1 MRIMFLML
9 LCWALPL
16 QAREAFA
23 LAGVTVAAGTE
34 ASFLV
39 DTAGTQVPITVV
51 HGANE
56 GVVLTLTAGVHGD
69 EFPSIFA
76 LQRLRQQLDP
86 AQVSGTVILVHL
98 ANLAGFHG
106 RRIAL
111 NPRDDKNLNREFPG
125 DVAGSATEQL
135 AHFFT
140 TEIVAVTDYLIDLH
154 SGSAYQTL
162 LPHAYSPVLHD
173 DALDARTLAFAEAT
187 GLEHIV
193 LYDERPN
200 DPVNSISYP
209 NTAQT
214 RGKPALTLEIGH
226 LGQRDEASIEGVIE
240 ACQRALRHL
249 GIVSGAPLPQRS
261 ARLYSRLAYAD
272 SPVTGLFHPE
282 SQVGAQV
289 QEGQRLGLI
298 TDYFGE
304 LLAEI
309 HAPATGTLLMLL
321 ETPAVSAGETPATVA
336 VPATSTTTTTTKT
349 D

>member
-1 MRIMFLML
+1 MLWL
-9 LCWALPL
+9 LCCALPAH
-16 QAREAFA
+16 ARDAFT
-23 LAGVTVAAGTE
+23 LAGVSGDAGTQ

-39 DTAGTQVPITVV
+39 EAAGTQVPITVV
-51 HGANE
+51 HGTND

-76 LQRLRQQLDP
+76 LQRLREQLDP
-86 AQVSGTVILVHL
+86 SQVSGTVILVHL

-111 NPRDDKNLNREFPG
+111 NPRDEKNLNREFPG
-125 DVAGSATEQL
+125 DAAGTATEQL
-135 AHFFT
+135 ADFFT
-140 TEIVAVTDYLIDLH
+140 TEIIAVTDYLIDLH

-173 DALDARTLAFAEAT
+173 AALDARTLAFARAT

-200 DPVNSISYP
+200 DPANSISYP

-226 LGQRDEASIEGVIE
+226 LGQRDEASITRVIE
-240 ACQRALRHL
+240 ACRRALLHL
-249 GIVSGAPLPQRS
+249 GLVPGAAPPASNPQ
-261 ARLYSRLAYAD
+261 LYHRLAYAQ

-282 SQVGAQV
+282 SQVGAEV
-289 QEGQRLGLI
+289 QQGQRLGVV

-304 LLAEI
+304 PLADI
-309 HAPATGTLLMLL
+309 QAPATGTLLMLL
-321 ETPAVSAGETPATVA
+321 ETPAVTAGETPVTVG
-336 VPATSTTTTTTKT
+336 VPVAEGPSRSPQP
-349 D
+349 

>member
-1 MRIMFLML
+1 MRCLML
-9 LCWALPL
+9 LLVCCALPV
-16 QAREAFA
+16 QARDAFT
-23 LAGVTVAAGTE
+23 LAGVTVAAGSQ

-39 DTAGTQVPITVV
+39 DAAGTQVPVTVV
-51 HGANE
+51 HGAND

-69 EFPSIFA
+69 EFPSILA

-125 DVAGSATEQL
+125 DPAGTATEQL

-140 TEIVAVTDYLIDLH
+140 TEIIALTDYLIDLH

-173 DALDARTLAFAEAT
+173 EALDARTLAFARAT

-200 DPVNSISYP
+200 DPANSISYP

-226 LGQRDEASIEGVIE
+226 LGQRDEESITRVIE
-240 ACQRALRHL
+240 ACRRALLHL
-249 GIVSGAPLPQRS
+249 GLIPGAPPPAAN
-261 ARLYSRLAYAD
+261 ARHYSRLAYAE

-282 SQVGAQV
+282 SHVGAQV
-289 QEGQRLGLI
+289 QQGQRLGMI

-304 LLAEI
+304 PLAEI
-309 HAPATGTLLMLL
+309 LAPATGTLLMLL
-321 ETPAVSAGETPATVA
+321 ETPAVTAGETPVTVG
-336 VPATSTTTTTTKT
+336 VPVTTMPSTGEPSR
-349 D
+349 